1 MINPSR
7 PNPARTRPGLLQVLS
22 LAAGLA
28 FASSGVVAADYVQ
41 APGSTLT
48 FASSFEGEI
57 FTGHFASFTTRLRFD
72 PQQLDD
78 ANLDVTIPLA
88 SATTANPERDDTLQ
102 GGDFFASKLFP
113 QARFVATRFR
123 HLGEDRYAADGTLSL
138 RDAKHPVTLTFTWKD
153 GATPVLAGRASV
165 DRLAFGVGGGDW
177 SDPGMIPAKVAVSTR
192 VNFAPA
198 P

>member
-1 MINPSR
+1 MTPTVRATRS
-7 PNPARTRPGLLQVLS
+7 PTRPSFLQALS
-22 LAAGLA
+22 LAAGLT
-28 FASSGVVAADYVQ
+28 FASSSALAADYVQ

-57 FTGHFASFTTRLRFD
+57 FTGHFAGFTTTMRFD
-72 PQQLDD
+72 PQQLEQ
-78 ANLDVTIPLA
+78 ARLDVTIPLA
-88 SATTANPERDDTLQ
+88 TATTANPERDQTLQ
-102 GGDFFASKLFP
+102 GSDFFASKLFP

-138 RDAKHPVTLTFTWKD
+138 RDAKQPVTLSFTWQD
-153 GATPVLAGRASV
+153 GATPVLTGRASV

-177 SDPGMIPAKVAVSTR
+177 ADVGMIPAKVAVSTR
-192 VNFAPA
+192 VNLTPA